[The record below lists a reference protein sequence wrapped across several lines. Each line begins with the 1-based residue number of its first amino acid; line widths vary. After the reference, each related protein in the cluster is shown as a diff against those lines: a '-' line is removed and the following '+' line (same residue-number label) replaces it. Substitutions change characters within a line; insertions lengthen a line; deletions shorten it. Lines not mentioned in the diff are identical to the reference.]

1 MHKKVRRRKIKYFNK
16 IASDENI
23 RVITFGKNRG
33 LSVNIVNLSKLYS
46 NWKHFKGHVVVDSG
60 WFKRP
65 VKFTKLLE
73 IGCDYY
79 ISAIV
84 NFNAMIQ
91 EGLGLNNE
99 KVSVDWDNLI
109 IIKDDIGIKN
119 IKCVDDQYGGS
130 HWCYNTDIRM
140 IDKYKAVYFIG
151 KDGTGWPIRN
161 SIKYIKGLNGCSLI
175 KDSEVLLPSI
185 DINALVTKDVKP
197 KPVIRRKKEG
207 PMPEFPE
214 YKRESVYDEARPGLT
229 LKEFKSLTQDEQDN
243 EEFTYE
249 ESKSEFPGEM
259 KDIEW
264 WRTRKG
270 DKEPGDLEDYE

>member
-1 MHKKVRRRKIKYFNK
+1 
-16 IASDENI
+16 
-23 RVITFGKNRG
+23 
-33 LSVNIVNLSKLYS
+33 
-46 NWKHFKGHVVVDSG
+46 
-60 WFKRP
+60 
-65 VKFTKLLE
+65 
-73 IGCDYY
+73 
-79 ISAIV
+79 
-84 NFNAMIQ
+84 
-91 EGLGLNNE
+91 
-99 KVSVDWDNLI
+99 
-109 IIKDDIGIKN
+109 
-119 IKCVDDQYGGS
+119 
-130 HWCYNTDIRM
+130 
-140 IDKYKAVYFIG
+140 
-151 KDGTGWPIRN
+151 GWPIRN